1 MADKL
6 ITGGAGLNA
15 SGPNKEHEEIEK
27 AIKEA
32 NGFNIMPS
40 KSTKVLPSVQNKN

>member
-6 ITGGAGLNA
+6 ITGGNGGGVGHHNR
-15 SGPNKEHEEIEK
+15 EQDEIEK
-27 AIKEA
+27 AIQEA

-40 KSTKVLPSVQNKN
+40 KSTKVLPSVKNKN